1 MLQKPRGTSDWYGD
15 SIDEYNY
22 VCDSLKEVAKIYNF
36 KQINTP
42 TFEQLE
48 LFIKNIGESTDVIK
62 KEIYDFTD
70 KSGRR
75 LALRPEGTAG
85 VIRAYVENKMYGN
98 QNYVA
103 KLFYIMNV
111 FRYDRPQSGRYRE
124 FNQFGIEYLK
134 TNSYLDTVE
143 CIAFAHQILEKLK
156 IKSFKLKINNLG
168 SFESRKK
175 WVEVLK
181 EYFRKY
187 KNELT
192 QDSIDRI
199 EINPLRILD
208 DKIDSK
214 KDFVINAP
222 KLEKYLTKEEKE
234 EFNLILDS
242 LTKLGIS
249 YEIDHSLVRGL
260 DYYTKTVF
268 EFVSTL
274 DVLGKSTIIGGGN
287 YSNLIK
293 EIGGPDYEGLG
304 FGLGIERIIIA
315 LKEENKLEK
324 EINKN
329 SYLIAVEDSKN
340 NFLGMELCLKLR
352 RKGFETFILNEENK
366 KAKLAKYANNNK
378 IANILWIN
386 EDNIKENKI
395 ILEKTEDA
403 SKKEISIDELL
414 KD

>member
-1 MLQKPRGTSDWYGD
+1 MFQKPRGTCDWFGENIND
-15 SIDEYNY
+15 YNY
-22 VCDSLKEVAKIYNF
+22 VCDCLKSVAKLYNF

-98 QNYVA
+98 QNYVE

-134 TNSYLDTVE
+134 TSSYLDTVE
-143 CIAFAHQILEKLK
+143 CISFAYQILNKLN

-187 KNELT
+187 KSELT
-192 QDSIDRI
+192 QDSIERI

-208 DKIDSK
+208 DKVDSK

-222 KLEKYLTKEEKE
+222 KLEKYLSDKEKQ
-234 EFNLILDS
+234 EFKLILKS
-242 LTKLGIS
+242 LKDLGIS
-249 YEIDHSLVRGL
+249 YEVDNSLVRGL

-274 DVLGKSTIIGGGN
+274 EVLGKSTIIGGGN

-293 EIGGPDYEGLG
+293 ETGGPDYEGLG

-315 LKEENKLEK
+315 LKQENELKK
-324 EINKN
+324 EINKD
-329 SYLIAVEDSKN
+329 SYLVAVENEKD
-340 NFLGMELCLKLR
+340 NFLGMEICLKLR
-352 RKGFETFILNEENK
+352 QKGFETFILNEENK
-366 KAKLAKYANNNK
+366 KAKLAKYAINNN
-378 IANILWIN
+378 IANIIWIN
-386 EDNIKENKI
+386 DNTEKNHKI
-395 ILEKTEDA
+395 ILEKMQDS
-403 SKKEISIDELL
+403 SKKEININELL

>member
-143 CIAFAHQILEKLK
+143 CIAFAHQILDKLK

-352 RKGFETFILNEENK
+352 RKGFETFILN
-366 KAKLAKYANNNK
+366 
-378 IANILWIN
+378 
-386 EDNIKENKI
+386 
-395 ILEKTEDA
+395 
-403 SKKEISIDELL
+403 
-414 KD
+414 